1 MKSRIVIASLSI
13 VLANVRAMADQQPPS
28 DVDLIPDAAIQQPE
42 AAPSSS
48 IDRGN
53 QRIYLEDAL
62 TGSDIRNN
70 LLVPYPSPQPTDWQ
84 ERVFLDARKD
94 WKLDD
99 DLHLNLSNRF
109 NIRAESDITFPSHE
123 TVLDEFREAYV
134 SWEPQERTYL
144 DVGRINVKSGIALG
158 FNPTDFFKTR
168 AVVDP
173 LSVDPTV
180 LREDRLGTLMIE
192 GQRIWEGGAVTA
204 AFAPKLENPTAL
216 YTNTD
221 LRTFDPSFDRTN
233 ASNRAL
239 IKADV
244 NLTHEF
250 APEFLFDREGDR
262 SSFGTNL
269 TGAIGQRTVVYGEW
283 SGGNRPSLIADA
295 LSYGRTTGS
304 LPLLAT
310 GPLPASSSA
319 AFQSSASIGASY
331 TTDAKITFNLEFHH
345 FQPGFSRSDWNTWF
359 QSGMS
364 HAQTAGIP
372 AALWYIR
379 GYALDQQDPISKQ
392 SAFLRFDWVDAFV
405 TNLEVTGFI
414 NTDLYDASS
423 LVQLTADYYLS
434 KSWTVGAL
442 LVSNLGRARSDFG
455 SLPQAGSALLKIS
468 RYF

>member
-283 SGGNRPSLIADA
+283 SGGNRPSRAELRTDNREPAPPGNGPA
-295 LSYGRTTGS
+295 TCEFQCCLSVVRIDRRLVHDRCKNHLQPRIS
-304 LPLLAT
+304 
-310 GPLPASSSA
+310 PLPAGLL
-319 AFQSSASIGASY
+319 QER
-331 TTDAKITFNLEFHH
+331 LEHLVSEWDEPCADRWH
-345 FQPGFSRSDWNTWF
+345 
-359 QSGMS
+359 SG
-364 HAQTAGIP
+364 
-372 AALWYIR
+372 
-379 GYALDQQDPISKQ
+379 
-392 SAFLRFDWVDAFV
+392 
-405 TNLEVTGFI
+405 
-414 NTDLYDASS
+414 
-423 LVQLTADYYLS
+423 
-434 KSWTVGAL
+434 GAL
-442 LVSNLGRARSDFG
+442 VHTRLCA
-455 SLPQAGSALLKIS
+455 
-468 RYF
+468 